1 MPTVTTQPEIIDETL
16 TAKVF
21 TDTRIMEIMN
31 FVIKNNIKGISD
43 EASFLKSISYNNWR
57 NLQLIKRGSQHF
69 GIDHIQKCCS
79 VYNVD
84 ANFLMIE
91 SFHKMFLKSEDETPM
106 ARLKIAV
113 AEVDYYF
120 KSQGK

>member
-1 MPTVTTQPEIIDETL
+1 
-16 TAKVF
+16 
-21 TDTRIMEIMN
+21 MN

-43 EASFLKSISYNNWR
+43 EANFLKSISYTNWR
-57 NLQLIKRGSQHF
+57 NFQLIKRGVQHF
-69 GIDHIQKCCS
+69 TIEHIQKCCA